1 MPSKLIVIFDSEQN
15 FWELNPQFK
24 TALSFKDLYKKDK
37 SRNKK
42 ESSNLMWFIGYTHDI
57 GSLFYNL
64 PQTEK
69 YEVIGEDFVGDINF
83 YKNNSTSLEPLIHD
97 YIKLTTTAIDRH
109 LLEWDARLEDRTRFL
124 ATTKY
129 DLENF
134 DKLDKM
140 NSNTIAVF
148 KNLEKIKEDMA
159 KDESGTG
166 DTKGGF
172 KESLNDSGEI

>member
-1 MPSKLIVIFDSEQN
+1 MPSKLITIFDSEQN

-24 TALSFKDLYKKDK
+24 VALSFKELYKKDK
-37 SRNKK
+37 SRGRKD
-42 ESSNLMWFIGYTHDI
+42 SSALMWFIAYCYDI
-57 GSLFYNL
+57 GSTFYNL
-64 PQTEK
+64 PLEEK
-69 YEVIGEDFVGDINF
+69 HQVIGEDYMNNLNY
-83 YKNNSTSLEPLIHD
+83 YKSHETILEPLIAD
-97 YIKLTTTAIDRH
+97 YLKLTTTRIDRH
-109 LLEWDARLEDRTRFL
+109 LLEWDERLEDRTRFL

-140 NSNTIAVF
+140 SANTTAVF
-148 KNLEKIKEDMA
+148 KNLENIKADLA
-159 KDESGTG
+159 KQDSGG

>member
-1 MPSKLIVIFDSEQN
+1 MPSKLITIFDSEQN
-15 FWELNPQFK
+15 FWEVNPQFK
-24 TALSFKDLYKKDK
+24 TALSFKEYYKKDK
-37 SRNKK
+37 SRGKK
-42 ESSNLMWFIGYTHDI
+42 DSSVVMWFIAYTHDI

-64 PQTEK
+64 PINER
-69 YEVIGEDFVGDINF
+69 YEVIGEDYSGDIDF
-83 YKNNSTSLEPLIHD
+83 YKKNQTILDTLIND

-109 LLEWDARLEDRTRFL
+109 LLEWDERLEDRTRFL

-140 NSNTIAVF
+140 NANTISVF
-148 KNLEKIKEDMA
+148 KNLDTIKESLA
-159 KDESGTG
+159 KQESGTG